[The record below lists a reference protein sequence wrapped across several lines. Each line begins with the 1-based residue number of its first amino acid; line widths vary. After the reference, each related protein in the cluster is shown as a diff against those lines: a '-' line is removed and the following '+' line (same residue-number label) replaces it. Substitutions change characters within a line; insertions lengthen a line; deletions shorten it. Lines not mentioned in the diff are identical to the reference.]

1 MTIGEL
7 LQKRGIS
14 RYRLSKDSKVPWAT
28 LSDICSG
35 KTKLERCSVATLSK
49 LSKALGISME
59 ELLLLETGKDMDP
72 EGKPKIKTYL
82 ETGLPEHLQKAL
94 EEYIQGEKD
103 KVSYMDCLWGELYGS
118 INSSQWGGEI
128 TKEQADYLRK
138 KYLYGEEEVTEND

>member
-28 LSDICSG
+28 LSDIYSG
-35 KTKLERCSVATLSK
+35 KTELERCSVATLTK

-82 ETGLPEHLQKAL
+82 EAGLPEHLQKAL
-94 EEYIQGEKD
+94 EEYIRGEKD
-103 KVSYMDCLWGELYGS
+103 KVSYMDCLWGELYSS
-118 INSSQWGGEI
+118 INSSQWGG
-128 TKEQADYLRK
+128 DYEGAGRLPAQKIPLWRR
-138 KYLYGEEEVTEND
+138 GGDRE

>member
-1 MTIGEL
+1 
-7 LQKRGIS
+7 
-14 RYRLSKDSKVPWAT
+14 
-28 LSDICSG
+28 
-35 KTKLERCSVATLSK
+35 
-49 LSKALGISME
+49 ME